1 VLTIPQALGKVHVNI
16 YNFLDHRR
24 NAKGF
29 PLKLFPN
36 LKALQEYSLPDL
48 VYPLNR
54 AKEDSF
60 LRALL
65 RRLHHD
71 ENMI

>member
-16 YNFLDHRR
+16 YNFTDHPR

-29 PLKLFPN
+29 PLKIFPN
-36 LKALQEYSLPDL
+36 LKVLQEYSLPDL
-48 VYPLNR
+48 VYPRKR
-54 AKEDSF
+54 AKEYSF

-65 RRLHHD
+65 RRLHHN
-71 ENMI
+71 ENVI